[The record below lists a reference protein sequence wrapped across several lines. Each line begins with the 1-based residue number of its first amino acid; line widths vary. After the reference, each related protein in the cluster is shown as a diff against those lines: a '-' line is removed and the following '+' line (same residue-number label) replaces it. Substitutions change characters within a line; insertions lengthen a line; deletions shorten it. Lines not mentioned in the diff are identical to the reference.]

1 MSDDEFTWDSEPDD
15 DDEDDST
22 ESASAQ
28 ADEDDGTFSDLLAQ
42 VTDEGEDEQQPSPD
56 AEDDSNAFSD
66 ILADIEGDDDEADT
80 DIDAETSREEPPS
93 DDEEHGEQHESA
105 LEAAP
110 DETTEESA
118 EAEDTSEMG
127 GFEFGTDVVGDDPA
141 SSAEST
147 DVDELPEPSLQ
158 SAADVR
164 AATEELAEE
173 EAEPI
178 DFSDLVDRVHR
189 VRDRSSDATEDS
201 SHADPRQQ
209 DLERLGA
216 FEPDRNVLFLDGGP
230 DICHS
235 HLTGFPMTETN
246 MLLVWLGQRLHRRVE
261 RLFDQME
268 AHPSELALVARRDSV
283 RHPNA
288 VTSAADD
295 DPPITV
301 ERVSDPGDLPQ
312 LGISISQLIDDWHN
326 RRVVVCLDSLTVLLQ
341 HAEPDRVFRFLHI
354 LHGRLS
360 DVNASAHFHLDTRVH
375 DIGTIST
382 LDSLFDVTIEVSD
395 GGISEY

>member
-1 MSDDEFTWDSEPDD
+1 MSDDEFTWEGEPDE
-15 DDEDDST
+15 DDEDDPAESPST
-22 ESASAQ
+22 QGEE
-28 ADEDDGTFSDLLAQ
+28 DEGTFSDLLAQ
-42 VTDEGEDEQQPSPD
+42 VTDEGEDEQQPPPD
-56 AEDDSNAFSD
+56 AGDDSNAFSD
-66 ILADIEGDDDEADT
+66 ILADIEGDDTDA
-80 DIDAETSREEPPS
+80 DIDEEPSRKEPGS
-93 DDEEHGEQHESA
+93 EDEDSVEEHESA
-105 LEAAP
+105 TADEP
-110 DETTEESA
+110 DEPTAEST
-118 EAEDTSEMG
+118 EAEEASEMG
-127 GFEFGTDVVGDDPA
+127 GFEFGTDVSGDDPA
-141 SSAEST
+141 SPEEST
-147 DVDELPEPSLQ
+147 EVDELPEASLQ

-189 VRDRSSDATEDS
+189 VRDRSSDSTDES
-201 SHADPRQQ
+201 SLADPRQQ

-216 FEPDRNVLFLDGGP
+216 FEPDTNVLFLDGGP

-235 HLTGFPMTETN
+235 HLTGFPMDETN

-261 RLFDQME
+261 QLFDQME

-288 VTSAADD
+288 VKSAMDD
-295 DPPITV
+295 EPPITV

-382 LDSLFDVTIEVSD
+382 LNSLFDLTIEVSE